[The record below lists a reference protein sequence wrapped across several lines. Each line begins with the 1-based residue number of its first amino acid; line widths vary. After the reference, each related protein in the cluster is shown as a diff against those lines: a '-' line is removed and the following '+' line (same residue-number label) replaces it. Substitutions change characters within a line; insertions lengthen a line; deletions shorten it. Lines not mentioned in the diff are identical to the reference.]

1 MRAALRR
8 RPMGEDHADHE
19 AAPRQD
25 PHDDTRY
32 ENVAP
37 AKPARRL
44 AVALCLAASLLTA
57 VPLLAAPALARPA
70 ATTDAQPAARSFEPL
85 SALWNGIV
93 QLLLGPGGGRG
104 DAGRGA
110 APADASGSATPVA
123 AVHAADS
130 NDVGPA
136 LDPNGAK

>member
-1 MRAALRR
+1 MQTTKQ
-8 RPMGEDHADHE
+8 HT
-19 AAPRQD
+19 RQD
-25 PHDDTRY
+25 THHDRRY

-57 VPLLAAPALARPA
+57 VPLLATPVARPA
-70 ATTDAQPAARSFEPL
+70 ATTDAPPATPGFEPL

-104 DAGRGA
+104 DAARGA
-110 APADASGSATPVA
+110 APADPSGRATPVA